1 MLMCKKAGAEPCIPS
16 VFLFSD
22 TQIVDEGFVEDIN
35 NLLNSGEVPN
45 MYPSDEK
52 AQIME
57 SARDKSSKAGLML
70 ETMAD
75 VWKFFVDKTK
85 ANLHIIFAMSP
96 VGQAFKDRLR
106 QFPSLVNCCT
116 IDWFQ
121 VCILY
126 Y

>member
-1 MLMCKKAGAEPCIPS
+1 VLPTIR
-16 VFLFSD
+16 VQVFSD
-22 TQIVDEGFVEDIN
+22 ACKVEHCKLSVSRWFARIAAE
-35 NLLNSGEVPN
+35 LLGHIYCQVPN

-57 SARDKSSKAGLML
+57 AARDKGSKEGKML

-75 VWKFFVDKTK
+75 VWKFFVDKCK

-121 VCILY
+121 V
-126 Y
+126 

>member
-1 MLMCKKAGAEPCIPS
+1 
-16 VFLFSD
+16 
-22 TQIVDEGFVEDIN
+22 
-35 NLLNSGEVPN
+35 

-57 SARDKSSKAGLML
+57 AARDKGSKEGKML

-75 VWKFFVDKTK
+75 VWKFFVDKCK

-121 VCILY
+121 VKFFVPKSQSPSI
-126 Y
+126 

>member
-1 MLMCKKAGAEPCIPS
+1 
-16 VFLFSD
+16 
-22 TQIVDEGFVEDIN
+22 
-35 NLLNSGEVPN
+35 

-52 AQIME
+52 AQIVE
-57 SARDKSSKAGLML
+57 AAREKGAKEGKIL
-70 ETMAD
+70 ETMPD
-75 VWKFFVDKTK
+75 VWKYFVDKCK

-121 VCILY
+121 VPTYHTSSLKPQNSTSIFQCCKNTQKY
-126 Y
+126 PT

>member
-1 MLMCKKAGAEPCIPS
+1 
-16 VFLFSD
+16 
-22 TQIVDEGFVEDIN
+22 
-35 NLLNSGEVPN
+35 

-57 SARDKSSKAGLML
+57 AARDKGSKEGKML

-75 VWKFFVDKTK
+75 VWKFFVDKCK

-121 VCILY
+121 VYILVPKSRSPSVKGRQPTTITESLY
-126 Y
+126 VNLNKD